1 MKKNYLQSFESYRGL
16 SACMICAAHF
26 NVNSPITMHALANGL
41 LVNFFFVLSGF
52 VMYLTYHNR
61 LIDFNSV
68 KNFLIKRFFRLYP
81 LHLLFLIVFVII
93 EISKYFVQIK
103 YGLVANNEAFSDNN
117 FKSFLGNIFLVQTF
131 FDYNSFNTPS
141 WSISAEFYTYMIFGL
156 VFFFMKKTNLLIFV
170 SLVGILMFRINS
182 EVGLGYDKTYLS
194 FLDCVYS
201 FFIGVFSC
209 KIYFKYSNHE
219 TYKKYYSI
227 ASLILLIASC
237 LLIINVGDKLTFII
251 PFFYGALLIFS
262 ANLKNENIL
271 GKIICNK
278 FFVYLGSISYSIY
291 MCHLFVFWSL
301 TQFLRFI
308 IKLDTILDD
317 NGITKLDLNI
327 LEATIMVVVSYT
339 LTIILSHI
347 LYNYFEKR
355 FYKPS

>member
-1 MKKNYLQSFESYRGL
+1 MKNYLQSFDSYRGL

-41 LVNFFFVLSGF
+41 LVNFFFTLSGF

-68 KNFLIKRFFRLYP
+68 KNFLKKRFFRLYP
-81 LHLLFLIVFVII
+81 LHLLFLIIFSII

-103 YGLVANNEAFSDNN
+103 YGLVANNEAFSVNN
-117 FKSFLGNIFLVQTF
+117 FKTFLGNIILIQTF

-141 WSISAEFYTYMIFGL
+141 WSISAEFYTYMIFAL
-156 VFFFMKKTNLLIFV
+156 VLFFMKKTNILIFI
-170 SLVGILMFRINS
+170 SLVGILILRINS
-182 EVGLGYDKTYLS
+182 EVGLGTDKTYLS

-227 ASLILLIASC
+227 ATLILLIVSC
-237 LLIINVGDKLTFII
+237 LLIIYTRDKLSFII
-251 PFFYGALLIFS
+251 PLFYGLLLIFS

-278 FFVYLGSISYSIY
+278 FFLYLGSISYSIY
-291 MCHLFVFWSL
+291 MCHLFVFWCL
-301 TQFLRFI
+301 TQFLRFV
-308 IKLDTILDD
+308 IKQDTIVDE
-317 NGITKLDLNI
+317 NGITQLDLSI
-327 LEATIMVVVSYT
+327 TEATVVVLASYA

-355 FYKPS
+355 FYKTS